1 MEPGR
6 KAPYSADLHWRVVW
20 KRLARQSSFKDIAK
34 SLGISP
40 STAHRIYYEFIER
53 GDVGPVKSKGPKRK
67 LDDYVELFI
76 IGIFL
81 ETPSLYLKEM

>member
-1 MEPGR
+1 MRCCSIVHSNNVYGIR
-6 KAPYSADLHWRVVW
+6 KKGSIQCRLALESIVW

-40 STAHRIYYEFIER
+40 STAHRIYCEFIER

-67 LDDYVELFI
+67 LDDYV
-76 IGIFL
+76 
-81 ETPSLYLKEM
+81 